1 MTMRSLTRLACA
13 AMLSVSTLAA
23 CSSDKKDSRVDDAL
37 NNDLSLAAQQ
47 RAAQPL
53 DSVSAV
59 EQGYANRAAYAPAAA
74 APRAAAAPVRR
85 TTRRSS
91 ASSSSSGGT
100 YSSGGDVGTYNPPP
114 APRTETVKHTQR
126 DAAIGAAAGAIIG
139 ATTSKNKVQGGI
151 IGAAAG
157 GILGGVIGNNVDK
170 KKKKVP

>member
-1 MTMRSLTRLACA
+1 MSMRSLTRLACA
-13 AMLSVSTLAA
+13 AALTASALLSGA
-23 CSSDKKDSRVDDAL
+23 CSKKDSSADDAL
-37 NNDLSLAAQQ
+37 NNDLNLAAQQ
-47 RAAQPL
+47 RTAQPL

-59 EQGYANRAAYAPAAA
+59 EQGYTSNGARAYAPS
-74 APRAAAAPVRR
+74 RAAAAPAVRHT

-91 ASSSSSGGT
+91 SSAGT
-100 YSSGGDVGTYNPPP
+100 YSSSGDVGAAPSAP
-114 APRTETVKHTQR
+114 APQRTTTVKHTQR

>member
-1 MTMRSLTRLACA
+1 MRSLTRLACA
-13 AMLSVSTLAA
+13 ALLSVSTLAA

-47 RAAQPL
+47 RPPQPL
-53 DSVSAV
+53 DSVSAI
-59 EQGYANRAAYAPAAA
+59 EQGYASRAYAPSAA
-74 APRAAAAPVRR
+74 APTRTYSAPARR

-91 ASSSSSGGT
+91 SSSGT
-100 YSSGGDVGTYNPPP
+100 YSGSSAGEVSSAP
-114 APRTETVKHTQR
+114 APQRTETVKHTQR

-139 ATTSKNKVQGGI
+139 ATTSKNKVKGGI

-170 KKKKVP
+170 KTKKVP